1 VVAKGATDTVTFSD
15 QEPAVTAGTL
25 TALVAALLALVAA
38 FGLPVT
44 PQQRDAILGLVAVVA
59 PIAVALL
66 VRPQVTPN
74 KKADVR
80 VMEALSSS
88 VVTPAVAPH

>member
-1 VVAKGATDTVTFSD
+1 MAVTFPD
-15 QEPAVTAGTL
+15 QEPAITAGTI

-59 PIAVALL
+59 PIAVAVL

-80 VMEALSSS
+80 VMEAIAMSP
-88 VVTPAVAPH
+88 VVVAPPPVAP

>member
-1 VVAKGATDTVTFSD
+1 MTFTD
-15 QEPAVTAGTL
+15 QEPAITAGTV
-25 TALVAALLALVAA
+25 TALVAAVLALVAA
-38 FGLPVT
+38 FGLPLT
-44 PQQRDAILGLVAVVA
+44 EQQRDAILGLVAVVA

-80 VMEALSSS
+80 VMEALSASS
-88 VVTPAVAPH
+88 VVTTTTPS